1 MTLGANLGL
10 LGLTQASCSR
20 EMTQQD
26 AEEPLATEPAVD
38 IGNRQGQGG
47 DVLVPLTAKQVK
59 VGGEIGRRFIL
70 TIEKNLLAL
79 NDDYWLTSFRK
90 KSEKPSHYVGIGKL
104 IEAAARF
111 AAHCPDPQVAAQAI
125 AFKDHLVREL
135 IETQLPDGYIGSM
148 REPNRMNGE
157 YDVHEH
163 GYIILGFVTNHMYFG
178 DDASL
183 EGARKAADYVIK
195 HWPGTK
201 LTTLGVPQA
210 FAALSEATGNRRYS
224 DFAETNPM
232 GRDSSVP
239 LRKWAIYPGKAPTYA
254 QNHCYRWLARCLM
267 QLELY
272 RREPD
277 ASLLKQARDLENY
290 LLKEDGLLIHGTV
303 GRGEVWHND
312 QDGRGRPVGDDVP
325 LHYRGGDVAETC
337 ATAYLI
343 RVLERLTRL
352 TGEQR
357 HADVMERAIY
367 NGLFAAQSPSGRRL
381 RYFTALE
388 GPRVYFPPDSY
399 CCPNNFRRIVA
410 ELPGMIYYRT
420 RDGLA
425 INLYTAST
433 ATVPFEKADGLTVR
447 QETDYPNSGKVT
459 LLIGLDR
466 SREFAVHLRIPR
478 WCRQAVVRVN
488 KEAPKQARG
497 GTSVVLKRQWHDG
510 DRVSL
515 EMPMSWRWVK
525 GRKRQAGRMALM
537 RGPLVFC
544 LSAKRNDGGTEW
556 IRYRQIAA
564 VDISSIVVDSTSVV
578 GPIPDESVRPGGIAC
593 RVKAWSSDRDVT
605 KPPNLDL
612 VLSEFPE
619 PTGEATYFLVSD
631 ATVAVDDELIIRD

>member
-20 EMTQQD
+20 EMAPEPTQGY
-26 AEEPLATEPAVD
+26 A
-38 IGNRQGQGG
+38 
-47 DVLVPLTAKQVK
+47 LVPLTANQVV
-59 VGGEIGRRFIL
+59 VGGEIGRRYML

-79 NDDYWLTSFRK
+79 NDHDWLTPFRK
-90 KSEKPSHYVGIGKL
+90 KSEKSSHYVGIGKL
-104 IEAAARF
+104 IDAAARF
-111 AAHCPDPQVAAQAI
+111 AAHCPDPQVAARVI

-135 IETQLPDGYIGSM
+135 LETQLPDGYIGCM
-148 REPNRMNGE
+148 REPNRMNME

-163 GYIILGFVTNHMYFG
+163 GYIILGLVTNHKYFG
-178 DDASL
+178 DDSSL

-195 HWPGTK
+195 HWPGAK
-201 LTTLGVPQA
+201 LTTLGVPQG
-210 FAALSEATGNRRYS
+210 FAALSEATGNRQYS
-224 DFAETNPM
+224 DFAETTPM
-232 GRDSSVP
+232 GRDAGLP
-239 LRKWAIYPGKAPTYA
+239 LRKWAIYPGKGAGHA
-254 QNHCYRWLARCLM
+254 QNHSYRWLARCLG
-267 QLELY
+267 QIELY
-272 RREPD
+272 HREPD
-277 ASLLKQARDLENY
+277 ASLLKQARNLENY

-303 GRGEVWHND
+303 SRREVWHND
-312 QDGRGRPVGDDVP
+312 QGGRGRNWTGF
-325 LHYRGGDVAETC
+325 GGDIGETC

-352 TGEQR
+352 PGEQR

-381 RYFTALE
+381 RYFAAFE
-388 GPRVYFPPDSY
+388 GPRGYFDRDDY

-410 ELPGMIYYRT
+410 ELPGMIYYRS

-433 ATVPFEKADGLTVR
+433 ATVPFEKAGRLTVR
-447 QETDYPNSGKVT
+447 QETDYPSSGKVT

-478 WCRQAVVRVN
+478 WCPQAVVSVN
-488 KEAPKQARG
+488 KEAPKQVRG
-497 GTSVVLKRQWHDG
+497 ETSVALKRQWHDG

-544 LSAKRNDGGTEW
+544 LSPKRNNIPKGED
-556 IRYRQIAA
+556 IR
-564 VDISSIVVDSTSVV
+564 SIVVDSTSVV

-593 RVKAWSSDRDVT
+593 KVKAWSSRRNIS
-605 KPPNLDL
+605 KPPDLDL
-612 VLSEFPE
+612 MLSEFPE

-631 ATVAVDDELIIRD
+631 AAVAVDDELIIRN